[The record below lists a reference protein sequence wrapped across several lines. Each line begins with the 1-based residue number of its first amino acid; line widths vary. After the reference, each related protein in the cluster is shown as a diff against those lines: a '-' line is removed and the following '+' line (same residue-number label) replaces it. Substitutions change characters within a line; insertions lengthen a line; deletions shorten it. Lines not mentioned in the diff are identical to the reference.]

1 MTDTLAIDGG
11 KAAYTAE
18 QQVWPVHTV
27 REEELILEVLRSG
40 NWSELTGDKV
50 QQFNQAFARFQG
62 AEYGVSVPNGTL
74 ALEVGL
80 QALGVGP
87 GDEIITTTYT
97 FIATA
102 SSAFAVGA
110 KPVFVD
116 IDPHTNNI
124 DPEKIEA
131 AITTRTKA
139 IVPVHIAGSPCD
151 MDAILEISKK
161 HGIPVLEDAC
171 QAWGS
176 AWKGQPVG
184 AIGDCGSFSFQASKN
199 ITAGEGGITI
209 TNDRDLYGML
219 WSVHNVGR
227 LPEGE
232 WYQHDNLGKNLR
244 MTEWQ
249 GAILLAQLERLP
261 EHIQRRHESAE
272 ILNEGVRGIP
282 GLTPMHVDERTTG
295 HSWHLYQLKYEPSK
309 FGGRSRDEFLRAFQA
324 EGVTSSGGYVPLN
337 YQKAIRDT
345 LKKHFDEDAIN
356 EVPHAEEAGRSTIW
370 IPQTVLLGDNDA
382 IQQIVEAA
390 HKIQRV
396 WA

>member
-1 MTDTLAIDGG
+1 MTDTLAINGG
-11 KAAYTAE
+11 KPAYTAE
-18 QQVWPVHTV
+18 PQAWPVHSD

-40 NWSELTGDKV
+40 KWSELTGDKV
-50 QQFNQAFARFQG
+50 QRFNEAFAKFQG

-102 SSAFAVGA
+102 SSAFSVGA

-116 IDPHTNNI
+116 IDPNTNNI

-131 AITTRTKA
+131 AITSRTKA

-209 TNDRDLYGML
+209 TNNRDLYGML

-272 ILNEGVRGIP
+272 QLNAGMRDIP

-295 HSWHLYQLKYEPSK
+295 HSWHLYQLKYDAAH
-309 FGGRSRDEFLRAFQA
+309 FGGHSRDEFLKAFQS

-345 LKKHFDEDAIN
+345 LKKHFDDDTVN
-356 EVPHAEEAGRSTIW
+356 EVPNAEEAGRSTIW
-370 IPQTVLLGDNDA
+370 IPQTVLLGNSDS

-390 HKIQRV
+390 HKIQRA